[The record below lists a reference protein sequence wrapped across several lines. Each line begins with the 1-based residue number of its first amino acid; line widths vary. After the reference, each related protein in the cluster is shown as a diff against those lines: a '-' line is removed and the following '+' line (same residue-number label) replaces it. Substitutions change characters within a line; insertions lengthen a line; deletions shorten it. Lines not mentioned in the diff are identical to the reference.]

1 MAAPY
6 KTGLDYYPRKVNFVN
21 DRRFIGLRIKWG
33 NRALG
38 IYEQI
43 LDAVYSERGYY
54 ISIRDRDRE
63 ALIRWL
69 WMNYGNFDGLTCEDI
84 EEMITAMVDEEL
96 FDRDMYKR
104 GILTSHEIQE
114 VFYTATLKRK
124 SITVNED
131 IWLISEERMRELG
144 KSSPIYKYFHG
155 KINDVINPQSKVN
168 QSKPKETKP
177 EETKPPKEGAGE
189 NPVEELGR
197 KYFGTL
203 TQRDLERV
211 RAWGGG
217 IDTRVIEAVFK
228 LTRDK
233 GKGFYYA
240 DGVVKRLIS
249 QGTLTWE
256 DYVKRELSMSEPVK
270 PPVRTTRF
278 VNYNQPVYTDEEIE
292 AAIARKKRQREEER
306 RREELSRVDN
316 NGAGEGELPDANLFP

>member
-84 EEMITAMVDEEL
+84 EEMITAMVEEEL
-96 FDRDMYKR
+96 FDRDMYER

-168 QSKPKETKP
+168 QTKL
-177 EETKPPKEGAGE
+177 
-189 NPVEELGR
+189 N
-197 KYFGTL
+197 
-203 TQRDLERV
+203 
-211 RAWGGG
+211 
-217 IDTRVIEAVFK
+217 
-228 LTRDK
+228 
-233 GKGFYYA
+233 
-240 DGVVKRLIS
+240 
-249 QGTLTWE
+249 
-256 DYVKRELSMSEPVK
+256 
-270 PPVRTTRF
+270 
-278 VNYNQPVYTDEEIE
+278 
-292 AAIARKKRQREEER
+292 
-306 RREELSRVDN
+306 
-316 NGAGEGELPDANLFP
+316 